1 MAANR
6 IYIYIYID
14 KQRQPAILNVDNDT
28 DGAVLEQLGAV
39 KMPENLVAE
48 IFGEQAEFADSTNC
62 TITPNPDNPAFPY
75 AVTFDA
81 NKIPEKP
88 KRELG
93 TMAGIC
99 MPSEKYIDIPK
110 KEGIIFQ
117 APANGFVIV
126 EGNYNSPENGVNCC
140 YLRNYG
146 SDVSGALQPIFV
158 AISNSPY
165 GYGVGGSIA
174 VKKGDYVG
182 LATIRAIQMIR
193 FVYAEGEI

>member
-1 MAANR
+1 
-6 IYIYIYID
+6 
-14 KQRQPAILNVDNDT
+14 
-28 DGAVLEQLGAV
+28 
-39 KMPENLVAE
+39 
-48 IFGEQAEFADSTNC
+48 
-62 TITPNPDNPAFPY
+62 
-75 AVTFDA
+75 
-81 NKIPEKP
+81 
-88 KRELG
+88 
-93 TMAGIC
+93 

-117 APANGFVIV
+117 APANSFVIV